1 MTATHHQPEQVLTP
15 EQALS
20 RQAQGEPT
28 DALTTEPRAP
38 REPGGVAEA
47 GAPAFTPETDPLEVI
62 RWALAAH
69 PDVLMPS
76 AFNLNGVVLL
86 DLAVRAG
93 YRGEVVFVDTG
104 YHFAETLQTRDRLAA
119 RYPEL
124 TFVTL
129 NAGASPDDGQTD
141 PVLYVG
147 DPDACCAVR
156 KVAPLQRYLKDRAP
170 SALLNARSRDQATT
184 RADIPFVEAGAR
196 VKVNPLAHWTRERLE
211 TYAAEHDLPV
221 NPLYFD
227 GFLSIGCWPCTRA
240 VRPGEDARA
249 GRWAGKGKTECGLWA
264 GEGKL

>member
-1 MTATHHQPEQVLTP
+1 MTATHPAPGEVLTP
-15 EQALS
+15 EQARS
-20 RQAQGEPT
+20 EQAQGQAT

-38 REPGGVAEA
+38 REAGGVTDAS
-47 GAPAFTPETDPLEVI
+47 APAFAPGTDPLEVI

-104 YHFAETLQTRDRLAA
+104 YHFPETLQTRDRLAA

-141 PVLYVG
+141 PVLYAA

-170 SALLNARSRDQATT
+170 SALLNARSRDQAST

-211 TYAAEHDLPV
+211 AYAAEHDLPV

-264 GEGKL
+264 GDGKL